1 MRDGGVKAAIKRRQS
16 DACMGFAEREQA
28 RRSQRIEKCEFV
40 NCELRG
46 VFAAAEK
53 SAPIYNIIIYI
64 INNIINN
71 NTNTP
76 A

>member
-1 MRDGGVKAAIKRRQS
+1 MITKGQ
-16 DACMGFAEREQA
+16 
-28 RRSQRIEKCEFV
+28 IEKCEFV

-71 NTNTP
+71 TNTP